1 MLYLEQRQSEGEGA
15 SESFPEQKDLGVEWV
30 GLILNSENIKEE
42 K

>member
-1 MLYLEQRQSEGEGA
+1 MCSILNKGSEGEGA

-30 GLILNSENIKEE
+30 GLIVHSENIKEE